1 MQVPFGI
8 ANKVLE
14 YQSLLDRE
22 KELRKDIIGWLE
34 KNSNADDV
42 FVGKIFIADAPKG
55 KKQTKDGEYCE
66 QHEYGDTGDSFY
78 GTYYHKIEN
87 SEKYVAYTYDC

>member
-1 MQVPFGI
+1 MQVPFEI

-22 KELRKDIIGWLE
+22 KELRKDIMEWLE
-34 KNSNADDV
+34 ANTDAESV
-42 FVGKIFIADAPKG
+42 IVGDIFIADAPKG
-55 KKQTKDGEYCE
+55 GKQSKDGEYCD
-66 QHEYGDTGDSFY
+66 QHGDSDYGFY

-87 SEKYVAYTYDC
+87 SEKYVAYTYECG